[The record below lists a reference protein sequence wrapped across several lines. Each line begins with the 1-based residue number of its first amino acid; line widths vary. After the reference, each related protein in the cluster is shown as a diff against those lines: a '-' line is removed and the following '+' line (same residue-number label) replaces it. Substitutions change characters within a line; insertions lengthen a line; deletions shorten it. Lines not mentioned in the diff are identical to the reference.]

1 MKRSRVFVVIEMK
14 LKEMIGMDIED
25 IKAAL
30 CAAKCV
36 ANRFNEPALVLD
48 DLKVI
53 RESQAPKGQV
63 YLERVHPCS

>member
-1 MKRSRVFVVIEMK
+1 MK
-14 LKEMIGMDIED
+14 LKELIGMDTED

-48 DLKVI
+48 NLQVI

>member
-1 MKRSRVFVVIEMK
+1 MKPFPASVVIEMK

-30 CAAKCV
+30 CAARCV

-48 DLKVI
+48 SLQVI
-53 RESQAPKGQV
+53 RESEAPKGQV
-63 YLERVHPCS
+63 YLERVRPCS